1 MDIQQLLDVLW
12 VIMASSLVF
21 FMQAGF
27 SMVESGL
34 TRSKNS
40 INVAVKNLTDLG
52 VSILIFW
59 AIGFALMFGNSFR
72 GISGM
77 SNWFFRFSDTTLM
90 VPAAFFLFQAMFC
103 STSATIVSGAV
114 AERMRYAS
122 YIISTILLSGIIYP
136 VFGHWV
142 WGGAGGGSIGL
153 GAGWLASIGFVDF
166 AGSSVVHSVGGW
178 VGLAILLI
186 IGPRTGRFSEDGTS
200 RPIPGSSIPM
210 AVGGVIILWFGWIGF
225 NGGSTLVMDGSVPG
239 IIMRT
244 CLAASAGMV
253 GALAAGWIFKKTP
266 DVGFVLNGA
275 LAGLVAITAP
285 VHAVNEMESVII
297 GAVGGLV
304 MLLCT
309 ELLEKLKIDDAV
321 GAIPVHLAAGI
332 WGTLAVGIFGDPEI
346 LGTEPLW
353 GAQFL
358 VQLIGAGA
366 CGLWSFLMAWIIL
379 NIINRISPLR
389 VSTEDEHKGL
399 NVAEHGA
406 STETYQLFQVMEE
419 QARTGDLSL
428 RVPVEPFTE
437 IGQIAERYNSALA
450 GFEENSVARSDYQTI
465 LDNVSDGLFLIDSG
479 GAISPN
485 YSAATEEIFCRE
497 DLAGVRLEELI
508 KPMLTE
514 KDFKAFSDY
523 LPLLFDPKMKTR
535 TLDRLNPL
543 SESPFY
549 LDTGKGDFTTRHLK
563 FRFSRIASEGKIT
576 HLMILVNDCTAEK
589 EIAQSLEAERR
600 KNQGEMEMFYSILHL
615 QPDLFREFLKSAEE
629 DLDRVNETLEHE
641 EGGLVQR
648 LEKIFRHVHSVKGNA
663 SLLEL
668 DFMAQRAHDFE
679 DAVQELQE
687 KENLQN
693 DDFLSLTVMLSEMY
707 GVLDQIRK
715 LMERLSN
722 FRENMV
728 KHDQMGGELIALS
741 LQKLARKTAED
752 LGKKVEFRF
761 QDFRS
766 RDIPPA
772 YRKPLKDLMIQL
784 VRNAVSHG
792 IEEEKLRI
800 LNGKTPVGRLEIKSR
815 LDEGVLTLTVRDDG
829 RGLDFFKLRERSVQL
844 FPENPPED
852 KKSLFLSMFQSG
864 VSTSDEVD
872 KHSGRGVGMALVKTI
887 AEELK
892 GKLVVK
898 TQENRFCEFNL
909 LIPLEGSL

>member
-1 MDIQQLLDVLW
+1 MDMQELLDVLW

-59 AIGFALMFGNSFR
+59 ALGFALMFGNSFR
-72 GISGM
+72 GFSGTT
-77 SNWFFRFSDTTLM
+77 NWFFRFSDTAMM

-114 AERMRYAS
+114 AERMRYTS
-122 YIISTILLSGIIYP
+122 YIISTVLLSGIIYP

-142 WGGAGGGSIGL
+142 WGGGGGEAVGL
-153 GAGWLASIGFVDF
+153 GSGWLASIGFVDF

-178 VGLAILLI
+178 VGLAILCI
-186 IGPRTGRFSEDGTS
+186 IGPRTGRFGEDGTS

-225 NGGSTLVMDGSVPG
+225 NGGSTLVMDGTVPG

-244 CLAASAGMV
+244 CLGASAGMV
-253 GALAAGWIFKKTP
+253 GALAAGWMLKKTP
-266 DVGFVLNGA
+266 DVEFILNGA

-285 VHAVNEMESVII
+285 VHAVNEVEAVII

-309 ELLEKLKIDDAV
+309 ELLVKMKIDDAV

-332 WGTLAVGIFGDPEI
+332 WGTLSVGIFGDPEI
-346 LGTEPLW
+346 LGTDPLF
-353 GAQFL
+353 GSQIL
-358 VQLIGAGA
+358 VQFIGVAA

-379 NIINRISPLR
+379 NIINKISPLR
-389 VSTEDEHKGL
+389 VTPEDEYKGL

-419 QARTGDLSL
+419 QSRTGDLSL

-437 IGQIAERYNSALA
+437 IGQIAKRYNSALA

-465 LDNVSDGLFLIDSG
+465 LDNVNDGLFLINRE

-485 YSAATEEIFCRE
+485 YSAATEGIFYRE
-497 DLAGVRLEELI
+497 NLAGVNLAELI

-514 KDFKAFSDY
+514 KDYSAFCDY
-523 LPLLFDPKMKTR
+523 IPLLFDPKMKTR

-543 SESPFY
+543 TESPFY
-549 LDTGKGDFTTRHLK
+549 LDTGKGEFSTRFLK
-563 FRFSRIASEGKIT
+563 FRFSRIVKDEGIS
-576 HLMILVNDCTAEK
+576 HLMILVTDCTAEK
-589 EIAQSLEAERR
+589 KIAQSLEAERR

-615 QPDLFREFLKSAEE
+615 QPDLFREFLQSAEA
-629 DLDRVNETLEHE
+629 DLDRVNDA
-641 EGGLVQR
+641 
-648 LEKIFRHVHSVKGNA
+648 LEKDEGTLQERLQRIFQYVHSVKGNA
-663 SLLEL
+663 ALLEL
-668 DFMAQRAHDFE
+668 DFIAERAHEFE
-679 DAVQELQE
+679 DAIAELQLK
-687 KENLQN
+687 KEIRN
-693 DDFLSLTVMLSEMY
+693 DDFLGLTVMLSEMY
-707 GVLDQIRK
+707 GVMEQIRK
-715 LMERLSN
+715 LMERLSS
-722 FRENMV
+722 FRESMV

-752 LGKKVEFRF
+752 LGKKVSFSF

-766 RDIPPA
+766 KEIPPP

-784 VRNAVSHG
+784 VRNAVAHG
-792 IEEEKLRI
+792 IEDEKVRI
-800 LNGKTPVGRLEIKSR
+800 LNGKTPVGRLEIQSR
-815 LDEGVLTLTVRDDG
+815 LDQGTLTLTVRDDG
-829 RGLDFFKLRERSVQL
+829 RGLDFAKLRERSVQL
-844 FPENPPED
+844 FPDNPPKD
-852 KKSLFLSMFQSG
+852 KKDLFMTIFHSG
-864 VSTSDEVD
+864 VSTSDKAD
-872 KHSGRGVGMALVKTI
+872 RHSGRGVGMALVKTI
-887 AEELK
+887 ADELK
-892 GKLVVK
+892 GKLVVR
-898 TQENRFCEFNL
+898 TQEKRFCEFSL
-909 LIPLEGSL
+909 SIPLEGSL